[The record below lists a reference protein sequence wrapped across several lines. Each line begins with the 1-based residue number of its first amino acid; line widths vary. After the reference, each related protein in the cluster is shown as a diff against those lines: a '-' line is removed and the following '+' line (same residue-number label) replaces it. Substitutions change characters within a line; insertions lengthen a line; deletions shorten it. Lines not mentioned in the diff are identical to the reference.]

1 MSRGSVA
8 EVSRPRLTVLAA
20 AVCACAAA
28 GAASAAAPA
37 PRPPIEWQPIPFP
50 AKRKLE
56 TAAYAKWHYG
66 HATWRLRHPRVIV
79 EHVTQSTTFRS
90 AYATFAPDVPDSE
103 LHELP
108 GTCAHFVIDTDGTIY
123 QLVPLSIRCRHT
135 VGLNWTAIGIEHVG
149 MSDVDVL
156 SNPRQMAASLALTAW
171 LMRVYR
177 IRLGDV
183 IGHHESLTS
192 RFHHELD
199 PSWRCQTHAD
209 WKKEDM
215 DVYRAQLAALVKR
228 LGVPTGRPVK
238 RIVPRC

>member
-1 MSRGSVA
+1 
-8 EVSRPRLTVLAA
+8 VSRRRLTVVAA
-20 AVCACAAA
+20 AVCACAT
-28 GAASAAAPA
+28 AAAAAADTAPKPA
-37 PRPPIEWQPIPFP
+37 IAWKPIPFS
-50 AKRKLE
+50 ARRKAE

-66 HATWRLRHPRVIV
+66 VRTWRLRDPKVIV
-79 EHVTQSTTFRS
+79 EHVTASPTFGS
-90 AYATFAPDVPDSE
+90 AFATFAADVPDAE

-123 QLVPLSIRCRHT
+123 QLVRLDVMCRHT

-149 MSDVDVL
+149 TSDVDVL

-171 LMRVYR
+171 LMSVYR

-192 RFHHELD
+192 RFHHERD
-199 PSWRCQTHAD
+199 PAWRCQTHAD

-215 DVYRAQLAALVKR
+215 DVYRAQLKALVKR
-228 LGVPTGRPVK
+228 LGIPVGK
-238 RIVPRC
+238 PVERIVPRC